1 LPVRRALEHRRRSA
15 AQTPSRRAFTG
26 GARRILHGVHAPR
39 RARGAFVAEAPRV
52 YPAGVRDHDS
62 IESLRPKQEDVMP
75 KKVAA
80 PKKGATTSKDAAP
93 KKAVRAKKSAGAR
106 KPVVEL
112 MDDMMDDEMTLPAKK
127 AAGAKKPA
135 GARKA
140 AAVQPDELDEM
151 DFPEDAAPEAPA
163 RKAAAPR
170 SKGASAKLVQLL
182 NESLGWELRAQ
193 AMYAHYAAYVK
204 GLESI
209 TLAEHFEGEVTESL
223 GHAKKVRDI
232 IAALGAE
239 AVSTRDDTE
248 IVHTEDTRVMLE
260 EALKTE
266 SAAAAAYQKIVP
278 LVKDHPVF
286 YHAIYHIL
294 KDETAAVIEV
304 ETLLG
309 R

>member
-1 LPVRRALEHRRRSA
+1 
-15 AQTPSRRAFTG
+15 
-26 GARRILHGVHAPR
+26 
-39 RARGAFVAEAPRV
+39 
-52 YPAGVRDHDS
+52 
-62 IESLRPKQEDVMP
+62 MP
-75 KKVAA
+75 KRAVA
-80 PKKGATTSKDAAP
+80 PKKGARSSRSAGVKKGPAKARDAEPMDEAPEEMEAAP
-93 KKAVRAKKSAGAR
+93 RRRARAAAAPGRKAGAR
-106 KPVVEL
+106 KSAPEP
-112 MDDMMDDEMTLPAKK
+112 MDDEVDGREP
-127 AAGAKKPA
+127 
-135 GARKA
+135 
-140 AAVQPDELDEM
+140 ELDPVE
-151 DFPEDAAPEAPA
+151 EAPA
-163 RKAAAPR
+163 RRSASPR
-170 SKGASAKLVQLL
+170 SKSGDGKLIGLL

-204 GLESI
+204 GLESM

-232 IAALGAE
+232 IAALGGE
-239 AVSTRDDTE
+239 AVSTRDAAG
-248 IVHTEDTRVMLE
+248 IVHTEDTQVMLE

-266 SAAAAAYQKIVP
+266 SAAAAAYRKIVP

>member
-1 LPVRRALEHRRRSA
+1 
-15 AQTPSRRAFTG
+15 
-26 GARRILHGVHAPR
+26 
-39 RARGAFVAEAPRV
+39 
-52 YPAGVRDHDS
+52 
-62 IESLRPKQEDVMP
+62 MP
-75 KKVAA
+75 KKESA
-80 PKKGATTSKDAAP
+80 PRKSAMTGKPAGAMKAP
-93 KKAVRAKKSAGAR
+93 RAMKAAGAR
-106 KPVVEL
+106 KIAVVPKPAV
-112 MDDMMDDEMTLPAKK
+112 DDEDSALDLDLDLDIE
-127 AAGAKKPA
+127 
-135 GARKA
+135 
-140 AAVQPDELDEM
+140 DEV
-151 DFPEDAAPEAPA
+151 PA
-163 RKAAAPR
+163 RKAVEPTRKAATP
-170 SKGASAKLVQLL
+170 KAASAKLVQLL

-204 GLESI
+204 GLESLS
-209 TLAEHFEGEVTESL
+209 LAEHFEGEVTESL
-223 GHAKKVRDI
+223 GHAKKVRGI
-232 IAALGAE
+232 IAALGGE

-248 IVHTEDTRVMLE
+248 IVHTDDTSVMLE